1 MNAYEQH
8 LGARYILKKK
18 PTEVPIA
25 SRWGV
30 RVESKIILI
39 HGTRRIKLSLMEMA
53 RYARF

>member
-8 LGARYILKKK
+8 LGARYILKEK